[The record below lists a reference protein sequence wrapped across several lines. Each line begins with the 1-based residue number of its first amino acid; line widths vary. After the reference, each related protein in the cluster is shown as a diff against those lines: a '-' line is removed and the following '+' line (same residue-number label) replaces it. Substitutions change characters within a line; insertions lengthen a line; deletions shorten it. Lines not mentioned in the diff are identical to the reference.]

1 MKLPFIRALLAV
13 PVAAAILVAGAGPSI
28 ADGDGGGGPGDI
40 PKVTFGHCYAVIV
53 HTPNPE
59 DPEVEVCPPTG

>member
-1 MKLPFIRALLAV
+1 MALPFVRALLAV
-13 PVAAAILVAGAGPSI
+13 PVAAAILVANAAPSM
-28 ADGDGGGGPGDI
+28 ADGGGGGV
-40 PKVTFGHCYAVIV
+40 PKVTIDCYAVIV